1 MIATVIAFER
11 RKLARLVTGEFFFL
25 DNSSAGTAR
34 FDDRGRGLA
43 AIEAVRALRADQA
56 QRICEVA
63 LHQLLA
69 SGKGHS
75 PAEEDGGRGREFSE
89 IVGRRREQI
98 DVTLVPRE

>member
-25 DNSSAGTAR
+25 DNSSAGMAR

-75 PAEEDGGRGREFSE
+75 LAEEDSVGGRDFSE
-89 IVGRRREQI
+89 IVARRRELF
-98 DVTLVPRE
+98 VVFLV